1 MDAPACWAT
10 GEPRSIGEDVRRGV
24 YKHGVPGYRGLG
36 DVVLGSLPRGE
47 TLDITKYADG
57 LGPGFR
63 PGGVDLWGV
72 TESDR
77 IEDRMS
83 GQSMRMGLETP
94 ALLCLKCVESA
105 AATPPTQFGSEK
117 VRGRSYLRLLV
128 YFRRTLL
135 ATNYYSTTK
144 LRNSF

>member
-1 MDAPACWAT
+1 MRCGDFKQ
-10 GEPRSIGEDVRRGV
+10 R
-24 YKHGVPGYRGLG
+24 VPWSRGLG
-36 DVVLGSLPRGE
+36 HVGLGLRPRGE
-47 TLDITKYADG
+47 TLDIDAVG
-57 LGPGFR
+57 LRPGFR

-117 VRGRSYLRLLV
+117 VCGRSYLRLLV